1 MNGKQILIR
10 SSRRSNAITNKI
22 KTYSTLYS
30 VEEVNGEVPSS
41 PQLQP
46 MRLSDNSVAGSAEEI
61 TSDVLL
67 PDTRIPSTPEV
78 GTESNAGDVTTEW
91 NIDEQDAWFAG
102 VFCGDWETIDAH
114 KKRLTLGNAN
124 HSFSFFEKFPQ
135 TPVAWQHYAKE
146 FVNSLSM
153 DFATD
158 SFVKLTWNFMGSNNP
173 EMKDDFPLEGVT
185 PTFLPAGKT
194 KSFITKSG
202 MWLKVGDTV
211 ADLEALRQSPAMNI
225 SITNNLERTPALG
238 EDESIE
244 NSLGDFV
251 VEGSMD
257 VYNVDDKGK
266 ALYNDAV
273 AGKDKVIQVA
283 VSRKVGT
290 VTTRYTLTL
299 NVHFGAPTKSKN
311 GNKLQFSIPF
321 KVNDVTDLSLVKEVT
336 DSSLFDAETPVFDET
351 LEDATVETSTT
362 LDGSASVS
370 DGGTVS
376 YQWYKD
382 NEAIDDATNATL
394 TVTESGTYKVVA
406 TNTNSSA
413 TGSTT
418 ATAQQSCTITVE

>member
-1 MNGKQILIR
+1 M
-10 SSRRSNAITNKI
+10 
-22 KTYSTLYS
+22 YS
-30 VEEVNGEVPSS
+30 VEEVNGEVPST

-46 MRLSDNSVAGSAEEI
+46 MRISDNGVTGSAEEI
-61 TSDVLL
+61 TSEVLL
-67 PDTRIPSTPEV
+67 PDSRIPSTPEV
-78 GTESNAGDVTTEW
+78 GTESNGGDIGTEW

-102 VFCGDWETIDAH
+102 AFCNNWQTVSAT
-114 KKRLTLGNAN
+114 KKTLTLGDVS

-135 TPVAWQHYAKE
+135 TPVAWQHYKKE
-146 FVNSLSM
+146 FVNSVSM

-185 PTFLPAGKT
+185 PTFLEASKT

-211 ADLEALRQSPAMNI
+211 GTLEALRQSPSMNLSI
-225 SITNNLERTPALG
+225 SNNLERTPALG

-251 VEGSMD
+251 VEGTLD

-266 ALYNDAV
+266 SLYNDAV
-273 AGKDKVIQVA
+273 KGKDKVLQIA

-311 GNKLQFSIPF
+311 GNKLQFAIPF
-321 KVNDVTDLSLVKEVT
+321 KVNDDTDLLLEKEVIDEST
-336 DSSLFDAETPVFDET
+336 PVVVEPETPVFTNT
-351 LEDATVETSTT
+351 LENVSYTVGATATALDATATVT
-362 LDGSASVS
+362 
-370 DGGTVS
+370 DGGTVTYS
-376 YQWYKD
+376 WKVND
-382 NEAIDDATNATL
+382 TEVGTDATYTPSTATESETEL
-394 TVTESGTYKVVA
+394 TVTA
-406 TNTNSSA
+406 TNTLN
-413 TGSTT
+413 GLT
-418 ATAQQSCTITVE
+418 ATASQTVTVKVTKE